1 MQENHQL
8 GFSSAAHH
16 RTLCL
21 QAGLSRPSN
30 LSCKNCQW
38 WFCVGKLIH
47 LYKSLQLCSS
57 AGRKLADPP
66 EQTDALAA
74 VRAIVSSVTF
84 IFSGCVRKPGTNP
97 VGFFRL
103 LYHKETITNY
113 FIFLSNNDRMC
124 SFLIFICNLMCCLF
138 LKKRIKVPQFFFKDF
153 FFFSFFFFS
162 KISSVSWWYQALAA
176 QLSVDSW
183 K

>member
-1 MQENHQL
+1 MTQENHQL

-38 WFCVGKLIH
+38 WFYVGELIH
-47 LYKSLQLCSS
+47 LYKSPELCSS

-74 VRAIVSSVTF
+74 VCAIVSSVTF
-84 IFSGCVRKPGTNP
+84 IFPGCVRKPGTNP
-97 VGFFRL
+97 VGFLKL
-103 LYHKETITNY
+103 LYHRETINNFFIY
-113 FIFLSNNDRMC
+113 FFSSNDDRMC
-124 SFLIFICNLMCCLF
+124 SLFFNIYMQPNVLSFCKKEKKCNNFFL
-138 LKKRIKVPQFFFKDF
+138 RIF
-153 FFFSFFFFS
+153 FFF
-162 KISSVSWWYQALAA
+162 QEDL
-176 QLSVDSW
+176 
-183 K
+183 